1 MKFTSFNSWM
11 YYAFFCA
18 ALLSIFRFDISK
30 YLVAVM
36 SIHCLIREIA
46 INVYQEVMKD
56 MDEKLNNKEL
66 VRKEVFYERKK
77 RKFKKCGFK
86 MEKLEA

>member
-46 INVYQEVMKD
+46 IKYIK
-56 MDEKLNNKEL
+56 KL
-66 VRKEVFYERKK
+66 
-77 RKFKKCGFK
+77 
-86 MEKLEA
+86 